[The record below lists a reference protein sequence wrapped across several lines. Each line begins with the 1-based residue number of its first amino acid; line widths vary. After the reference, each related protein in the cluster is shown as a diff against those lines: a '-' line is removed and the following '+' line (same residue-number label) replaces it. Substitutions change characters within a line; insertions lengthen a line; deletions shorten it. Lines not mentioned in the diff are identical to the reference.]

1 MFIIFITCLLK
12 NVLINIMG
20 FFWFQYVTSPNV
32 MAMVEFFNRVALLAA
47 SEILSQDTPSGRA
60 RTISKVIQVSK
71 ILQYVV
77 VLRSGTAKIAETACL
92 V

>member
-1 MFIIFITCLLK
+1 
-12 NVLINIMG
+12 
-20 FFWFQYVTSPNV
+20 

-60 RTISKVIQVSK
+60 RVISKIIQVSK
-71 ILQYVV
+71 PLTSLV
-77 VLRSGTAKIAETACL
+77 SGTLGITVISQLCNCKNDFSLIKWRLHTGLCKF